1 MFYPSP
7 PGSPSEPPPAS
18 IAGVKCPAAI
28 SARRTGLEVPPPPL
42 PSHYIIARRPS
53 ENSRSCCVK
62 PTLLEP
68 ALCYILAFTLCH
80 AYARTTHSY
89 LNYGVLCSRCVKPT
103 LELRV
108 LVAFTLCHARRP

>member
-28 SARRTGLEVPPPPL
+28 SMRRTGLEVPPPPL
-42 PSHYIIARRPS
+42 PSHYHARRPS
-53 ENSRSCCVK
+53 DLQELVFMLCQAYASRA
-62 PTLLEP
+62 

-80 AYARTTHSY
+80 AYARTMHSY

-108 LVAFTLCHARRP
+108 LVAFTLCHA

>member
-28 SARRTGLEVPPPPL
+28 SVRRTGLEVPPHHCRVTIML
-42 PSHYIIARRPS
+42 EDQASDLQELVFMLCQAYV
-53 ENSRSCCVK
+53 SRA
-62 PTLLEP
+62 

-89 LNYGVLCSRCVKPT
+89 LDYGVLCSRCVKPT

-108 LVAFTLCHARRP
+108 LVAFTLCHA